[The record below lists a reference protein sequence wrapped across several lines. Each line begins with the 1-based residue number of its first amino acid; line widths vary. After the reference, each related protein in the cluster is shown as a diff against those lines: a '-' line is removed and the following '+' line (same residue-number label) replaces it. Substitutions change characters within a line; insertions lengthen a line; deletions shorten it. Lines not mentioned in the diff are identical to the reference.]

1 MATSNR
7 KPLARRRV
15 VPVKKKTTTPKPVA
29 STVSNRKPLPRRRV
43 VPVKKPT
50 AQATPGVSNREPL
63 PRRRVIPV
71 NKPLQATP
79 GVSNREPLPRRRVV
93 PVKTPMNPTMGQPLN
108 PIGKPFVNTMPEA
121 VQDKAMQYIT
131 PGIQNG
137 MQGYFTDSRM
147 DNFVPQNPAPNYNS
161 MLRSAENAARDNYL
175 RSQELL
181 NSRPPQTNIMSPD
194 FQSMLQKLL
203 SSYQNELNSG
213 RTNPLS
219 SKQFNNIFGGLG
231 R

>member
-7 KPLARRRV
+7 KPLPRRRV

-43 VPVKKPT
+43 IPVQKPT
-50 AQATPGVSNREPL
+50 AQATPGVSNSKPL
-63 PRRRVIPV
+63 PRRRVVPV
-71 NKPLQATP
+71 KTPLAQATP
-79 GVSNREPLPRRRVV
+79 SVSNRKPLPRRRVV
-93 PVKTPMNPTMGQPLN
+93 PVKTPMNPTMGQPI
-108 PIGKPFVNTMPEA
+108 PPT
-121 VQDKAMQYIT
+121 QDKAMQYIT

-137 MQGYFTDSRM
+137 MQGYFSDSRM

-161 MLRSAENAARDNYL
+161 MLRSAEIAARDNYL
-175 RSQELL
+175 RSQESL
-181 NSRPPQTNIMSPD
+181 NSRPPQTNVMSPD
-194 FQSMLQKLL
+194 FQNMLQKLL

-231 R
+231 RLGR